1 MKKKILALALAISM
15 TFGLCG
21 CGDMETTTMVAG
33 SSNASEQEPEKI
45 SFLADFYD
53 NHGDMWLSVEG
64 TSFSISPNKI
74 KEYYFDTDGD
84 WTYHYTMSSIMSID
98 IDGQSVESCGSTVIF
113 ADSRLEKFNI
123 DIPKEIT
130 SSTGTTATVETP
142 TDLSA
147 EDWLTL
153 DWWWRTKDLENKTY
167 GSKIVII
174 QSQEGDNIC
183 VYCGDEVTWDIPKNL
198 PKTTA
203 VTIDGMP
210 LFIHRANFAIID
222 KELLNKA
229 GN

>member
-1 MKKKILALALAISM
+1 MKKKILAFALAVGI

-21 CGDMETTTMVAG
+21 CSDMETTVMTANTG
-33 SSNASEQEPEKI
+33 TEQQEPEKI

-64 TSFSISPNKI
+64 TTFSISPNKI
-74 KEYYFDTDGD
+74 KEYYFNTDGD
-84 WTYHYTMSSIMSID
+84 WTYHYTMSSVMSID
-98 IDGQSVESCGSTVIF
+98 IDGASVESCGSTVIF
-113 ADSRLEKFNI
+113 ADSRLEKFDI
-123 DIPKEIT
+123 DIPKELT
-130 SSTGTTATVETP
+130 SSAGTTATVETP

-147 EDWLTL
+147 EDWFTL
-153 DWWWRTKDLENKTY
+153 DWWWRTKDLENKTH

-183 VYCGDEVTWDIPKNL
+183 MYCGDEVTWDIPKNL
-198 PKTTA
+198 PKTTE

-222 KELLNKA
+222 KALLNKVR
-229 GN
+229 N

>member
-1 MKKKILALALAISM
+1 MKKRILAFVLALGM

-21 CGDMETTTMVAG
+21 CTDVETTTMTAG
-33 SSNASEQEPEKI
+33 PSNASEQEPEKI

-53 NHGDMWLSVEG
+53 NHGEMWLSVEG
-64 TSFSISPNKI
+64 TTFSISPNKI

-84 WTYHYTMSSIMSID
+84 WTYHYTMSSVMSID

-123 DIPKEIT
+123 DIPKEV
-130 SSTGTTATVETP
+130 SLSTGTTATVETP

-147 EDWLTL
+147 EDWFTL
-153 DWWWRTKDLENKTY
+153 DWWWRTKDLENKTH

-174 QSQEGDNIC
+174 QSQNGDNIC
-183 VYCGDEVTWDIPKNL
+183 MYCGDEVTWDIPKNL
-198 PKTTA
+198 PKTTT

-222 KELLNKA
+222 KGLLNKV

>member
-1 MKKKILALALAISM
+1 MKKKILAFVLAVGI

-21 CGDMETTTMVAG
+21 CTDMETTTMTAG

-64 TSFSISPNKI
+64 TTFSISPNKI

-84 WTYHYTMSSIMSID
+84 WTYHWVMSSVMSIN
-98 IDGQSVESCGSTVIF
+98 IDGANVESCGSTVIF
-113 ADSRLEKFNI
+113 ADSRLEKFDI
-123 DIPKEIT
+123 DVPKQVT

-147 EDWLTL
+147 EDWWTL
-153 DWWWRTKDLENKTY
+153 DWWWRTKDLENKTH

-183 VYCGDEVTWDIPKNL
+183 MYCGDDVTWDIPKNL
-198 PKTTA
+198 PKTTE

-222 KELLNKA
+222 KALLDKVRN
-229 GN
+229 